1 METLCAPIRRSDER
15 MADIAFFNLPVRLA
29 KTLPS
34 YQPQGRGTMDN
45 YSQARTT
52 AWLIAP
58 EPHAAA
64 TELQRYCD
72 AEPGLRFARKVPAVT
87 RLSM

>member
-1 METLCAPIRRSDER
+1 MSNSFDARSR
-15 MADIAFFNLPVRLA
+15 QNAVF
-29 KTLPS
+29 
-34 YQPQGRGTMDN
+34 QPQGRENGCQKEYIRKPERIRSTWRKALRELWD
-45 YSQARTT
+45 A

-72 AEPGLRFARKVPAVT
+72 AEPGLRLARKVPAVT

>member
-1 METLCAPIRRSDER
+1 METLCAPIRQSDER

-45 YSQARTT
+45 YS
-52 AWLIAP
+52 
-58 EPHAAA
+58 EP
-64 TELQRYCD
+64 R
-72 AEPGLRFARKVPAVT
+72 P
-87 RLSM
+87 S